1 LYEGH
6 NSALGGDRIRM
17 VEPGLATARK
27 QVYDPSLS
35 PPPTFDDA
43 PSLEIGD

>member
-17 VEPGLATARK
+17 VEPALATARK
-27 QVYDPSLS
+27 QV
-35 PPPTFDDA
+35 
-43 PSLEIGD
+43 